1 MEKLLFLLIS
11 INIFSQEYLP
21 KSGGKIVKHT
31 YYTLSYNESHEQANW
46 VHYRLNSSF
55 LNGNTKR
62 TNKFKSDPYVSTNSA
77 GPYDYKGSGYDRGHL
92 APAGDMKYNSLS
104 MQESFYMSNMSPQ
117 SPGFNRGGWK
127 KLESLVRTW
136 GQNFEIYVT
145 TAGILNSNNLG
156 SVGKNEVTIP
166 SEFYKVIYVPRKKMM
181 IAFLMPNRS
190 ISGSLKDYVVTVDK
204 IEALTG
210 VDFYS
215 QLPDNIENALES
227 QVSIIGWDFRGK

>member
-1 MEKLLFLLIS
+1 
-11 INIFSQEYLP
+11 
-21 KSGGKIVKHT
+21 
-31 YYTLSYNESHEQANW
+31 
-46 VHYRLNSSF
+46 
-55 LNGNTKR
+55 
-62 TNKFKSDPYVSTNSA
+62 
-77 GPYDYKGSGYDRGHL
+77 
-92 APAGDMKYNSLS
+92 
-104 MQESFYMSNMSPQ
+104 MSPQ